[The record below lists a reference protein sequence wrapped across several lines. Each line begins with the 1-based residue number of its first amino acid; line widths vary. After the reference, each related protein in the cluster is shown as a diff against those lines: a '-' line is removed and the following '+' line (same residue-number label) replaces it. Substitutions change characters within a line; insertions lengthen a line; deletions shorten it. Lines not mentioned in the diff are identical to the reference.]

1 MLPRFPLT
9 IPDETVWCLAPADA
23 PAAVASSTATKLPGN
38 LPFPEVQVTVR
49 VEEAPL
55 MTAEEF
61 ATYKSMEVLVE
72 GAYGLPSAFAAP
84 QPLTCMPRRV
94 VLVVLG
100 SVAIDFFFVMVLLC
114 NRWLMWIC

>member
-1 MLPRFPLT
+1 
-9 IPDETVWCLAPADA
+9 
-23 PAAVASSTATKLPGN
+23 
-38 LPFPEVQVTVR
+38 
-49 VEEAPL
+49 

-100 SVAIDFFFVMVLLC
+100 SVAIDFFLSWSFVVSWVVDVDLL
-114 NRWLMWIC
+114 NVYW